1 MKVNRR
7 NRLSQQFFKV
17 FQFYFYTSCTRPRVA
32 VAHSGA
38 TEAGTCNMEMLHV
51 GVSVHYMFNG
61 TFKADRTVL
70 PPGSNVA
77 AIPDDA
83 RATARSLWD
92 RIAA

>member
-1 MKVNRR
+1 MN
-7 NRLSQQFFKV
+7 
-17 FQFYFYTSCTRPRVA
+17 TSCTRPRVA

-38 TEAGTCNMEMLHV
+38 IEAGTRNMEMLHV
-51 GVSVHYMFNG
+51 GVSVHCMFNG
-61 TFKADRTVL
+61 TFKADRAVL

-83 RATARSLWD
+83 RATAMSLWD